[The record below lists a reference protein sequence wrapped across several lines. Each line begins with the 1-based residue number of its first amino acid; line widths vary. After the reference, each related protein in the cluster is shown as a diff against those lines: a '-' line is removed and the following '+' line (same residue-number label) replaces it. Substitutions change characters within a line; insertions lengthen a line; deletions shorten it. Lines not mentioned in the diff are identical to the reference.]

1 MGDGGTGGSRD
12 DAPLWYESMPDDW
25 SWAFLWSGYV
35 RCMCGGIR
43 TIEAQC
49 CACGEAWLEP
59 APLVIRDTDG
69 NEHRVKPEL
78 AGAEGRYEDWVYLEM
93 LEREWRRP
101 VDAKLYGSIPENSR
115 PAARAIV
122 VLVFWS
128 YFETRIGRL
137 FRETAKAV
145 PGHVMDHLLERHSSV
160 GARMDR
166 LYRVVFSSTYR
177 ADLNDLGYGRVA
189 ALLKQVEQCRNRF
202 THGHPE
208 AIDNALVEE
217 LVAGLKEEH
226 EAWIAVFNKRL
237 RESREAPAALP
248 A

>member
-12 DAPLWYESMPDDW
+12 DDPLWYESMPDDW

-59 APLVIRDTDG
+59 DPLVIRDADG

-78 AGAEGRYEDWVYLEM
+78 AGAEGRYEDWIYLSM
-93 LEREWRRP
+93 LEREWLRP
-101 VDAKLYGSIPENSR
+101 VDTDLYDSIPDNHR
-115 PAARAIV
+115 PSARAIV

-128 YFETRIGRL
+128 YFETRIERL
-137 FRETAKAV
+137 FRETAKVV
-145 PGHVMDHLLERHSSV
+145 PKQVMEHLLERNSFV
-160 GARMDR
+160 GTRMDR
-166 LYRVVFSSTYR
+166 LYNVVFSTTYR

-189 ALLKQVEQCRNRF
+189 ALLKRVEERRNRF
-202 THGHPE
+202 AHGHPE
-208 AIDNALVEE
+208 AIDDALVEE
-217 LVAGLKEEH
+217 LVAGLKDEH

-237 RESREAPAALP
+237 RESREPP
-248 A
+248 TTSPT